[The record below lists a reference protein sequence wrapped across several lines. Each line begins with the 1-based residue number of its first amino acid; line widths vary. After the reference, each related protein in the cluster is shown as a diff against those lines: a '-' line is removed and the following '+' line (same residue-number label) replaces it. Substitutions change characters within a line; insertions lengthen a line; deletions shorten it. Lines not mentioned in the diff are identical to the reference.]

1 MGDITIRDIDDSLIR
16 ALEERA
22 SAAGRSL
29 EEEARRI
36 LAETVRID
44 PPVDPREFWERV
56 NQFRHSFGGKVFSD
70 SGEIAA
76 EMRRERSDR
85 IGEP

>member
-1 MGDITIRDIDDSLIR
+1 MGNITIRNIDDSLLQ

-36 LAETVRID
+36 LAETVQSPQGD
-44 PPVDPREFWERV
+44 FWERMR
-56 NQFRHSFGGKVFSD
+56 QRRASYGDKVFSD
-70 SGEIAA
+70 SGAISS
-76 EMRRERSDR
+76 EMRAERSGLV
-85 IGEP
+85 GEP

>member
-1 MGDITIRDIDDSLIR
+1 LGKITIRDVDDSLMQ

-36 LAETVRID
+36 LAETVRSD
-44 PPVDPREFWERV
+44 PPEDPKEFWERARR
-56 NQFRHSFGGKVFSD
+56 FRESFGGKVFSD
-70 SGEIAA
+70 SGEIASA
-76 EMRRERSDR
+76 MRQERSDQ

>member
-1 MGDITIRDIDDSLIR
+1 MGNITIRDIDDSLMQ

-29 EEEARRI
+29 EEEARQI
-36 LAETVRID
+36 LAETVQTD
-44 PPVDPREFWERV
+44 SPVDPKEFWERV
-56 NQFRHSFGGKVFSD
+56 NQFRQSFGDKVFSD
-70 SGEIAA
+70 SGEIAS
-76 EMRRERSDR
+76 EMRRERSNQ

>member
-1 MGDITIRDIDDSLIR
+1 MGNITIRDIDESLMQ

-36 LAETVRID
+36 LAETVQSPQGD
-44 PPVDPREFWERV
+44 FWERM
-56 NQFRHSFGGKVFSD
+56 RRRRAGYGGQVFSD
-70 SGEIAA
+70 SGVISS
-76 EMRRERSDR
+76 EMRAERSGLA
-85 IGEP
+85 GEP

>member
-1 MGDITIRDIDDSLIR
+1 LGNITIRDIDDSLMQ

-36 LAETVRID
+36 LAETVH
-44 PPVDPREFWERV
+44 PEKTLSWEEFWRRAEEIRE
-56 NQFRHSFGGKVFSD
+56 SFQGRTLSD
-70 SGEIAA
+70 STELLHEI
-76 EMRRERSDR
+76 REERLR
-85 IGEP
+85 HLGEP